1 MEVLKLCSENGVKV
15 IRQRAKYI
23 EAERPDG
30 LIVFLDVISEKMP
43 KVEAD
48 TLRIL
53 NAIRV
58 MGKREDVILAVGMVR
73 GMQIARGYAKR
84 YAPESMANVTRALW
98 AMTGG
103 GAYKKTAKRY
113 KAALT
118 A

>member
-15 IRQRAKYI
+15 IRQRAKYV

-30 LIVFLDVISEKMP
+30 LIVFLDVIDEKMP

-53 NAIRV
+53 NAVRV
-58 MGKREDVILAVGMVR
+58 MGKREDVIMAVGMVR
-73 GMQIARGYAKR
+73 GLQIARGYARR
-84 YAPESMANVTRALW
+84 YSPESTAKITRALW
-98 AMTGG
+98 AMIGG
-103 GAYKKTAKRY
+103 GSYKKTAKRY
-113 KAALT
+113 AAALS